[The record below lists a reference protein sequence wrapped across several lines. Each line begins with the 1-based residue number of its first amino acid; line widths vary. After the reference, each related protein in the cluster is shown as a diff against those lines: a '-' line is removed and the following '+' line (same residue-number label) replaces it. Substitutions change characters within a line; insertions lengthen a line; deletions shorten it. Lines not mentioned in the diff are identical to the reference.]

1 MALRA
6 EGLSLRAHHSSCHLM
21 NDLPEGQHAEALAAA
36 ANSQGIAITPAAAFA
51 VQSAHA
57 PNEYG

>member
-1 MALRA
+1 
-6 EGLSLRAHHSSCHLM
+6 M
-21 NDLPEGQHAEALAAA
+21 NDLPESQHAEALAAA